1 MAEELG
7 QTPELAED
15 KTPGQL
21 LKEALSFLLHMVISM
36 LVLLAVGGVITLAQ
50 PQSFS
55 MALAAALAF
64 VVPALAGFVIA
75 RIRNDS
81 VARYIWI
88 AGILWMSIVMVWVLD
103 MPTGP
108 GLCEKCDAG
117 NKIWLSFFDFTHDS
131 GLINGLGRVVG
142 TWPALAMVG
151 YAIGAGFGLKKKAE
165 ED

>member
-1 MAEELG
+1 MTEELG
-7 QTPELAED
+7 QTPELAQG

-21 LKEALSFLLHMVISM
+21 LKEAFSFLLHTLLSV
-36 LVLLAVGGVITLAQ
+36 LVLLAVGGAITLAQ

-55 MALAAALAF
+55 MALAAVLAF
-64 VVPALAGFVIA
+64 VIPGFAGFLTA
-75 RIRNDS
+75 KIRNDS
-81 VARYIWI
+81 TAKYIWI
-88 AGILWMSIVMVWVLD
+88 AGLLWMSIVMVWVLD

-117 NKIWLSFFDFTHDS
+117 DKIWLTFFDFFRDS

-142 TWPALAMVG
+142 TWPSLAMVG
-151 YAIGAGFGLKKKAE
+151 YAIGAGFGLKKPE